1 VKKRIALLTGVAL
14 LLGSASAFGQTNPS
28 FTVSNTTATVNEA
41 NHAVTVTFVNGNNPE
56 PANTFG
62 FQLNYDATRMSF
74 ASANS
79 SLPGFACNDPPPLG
93 EVLCLAD
100 AGGSSIPLN
109 AIPNGTMTILFNIG
123 GTPVPAPGVPL
134 TLSNVEATG
143 VTGQSLSPQTT
154 NGSVIIVTGPQP
166 TYSSTPAPTG
176 ACGGG
181 VTPIVITDVVGGGAT
196 NSTFQV
202 SNTGQAGSTLTIS
215 AASGLSAPLSLA
227 SPALPVNIAQGAAPQ
242 TFTVACNATT
252 VGTGTPQTLALT
264 HNATGSPAEY
274 CFRCDGVAG
283 PSAPT
288 AALGAVSNPTG
299 GPINTTGNGT
309 VVVNVTDAGV
319 PTASLTLNCSVPP
332 GSANFQITGGGTRTI
347 NAPATVGP
355 NDPPIGFSCVRQATA
370 QTATLTCTQ
379 TANPGPN
386 PDPLTA
392 TLTCPA
398 GTTAPNPGVNPPS
411 GTAINLVGP
420 PNTTPSSTIT
430 FTNAGGTASW
440 VVDSCTFNP
449 AVAGYSVTGTFPL
462 TVPAGGTQAIQVR
475 CTTPGTPGTSL
486 TSTTLTCT
494 GNNAQFTATYPVTC
508 RAEQAVP
515 VPTMSAAGKA
525 MMALLV
531 ILVGLIAVQLYRRSV

>member
-1 VKKRIALLTGVAL
+1 M
-14 LLGSASAFGQTNPS
+14 N
-28 FTVSNTTATVNEA
+28 
-41 NHAVTVTFVNGNNPE
+41 
-56 PANTFG
+56 
-62 FQLNYDATRMSF
+62 
-74 ASANS
+74 
-79 SLPGFACNDPPPLG
+79 
-93 EVLCLAD
+93 
-100 AGGSSIPLN
+100 
-109 AIPNGTMTILFNIG
+109 ILFNIG
-123 GTPVPAPGVPL
+123 GTPAPPPGVPL

-143 VTGQSLSPQTT
+143 VTGQTLSPQTT

-166 TYSSTPAPTG
+166 TYSSNPAPTG

-181 VTPIVITDVVGGGAT
+181 VSPIVISDVVGGGAT

-242 TFTVACNATT
+242 TFTVACNATA
-252 VGTGTPQTLALT
+252 VGTGIPQTLALT
-264 HNATGSPAEY
+264 HNATGSPAQY

-288 AALGAVSNPTG
+288 AALGTVTNPPV

-309 VVVNVTDAGV
+309 VVVNVTNAGV
-319 PTASLTLNCSVPP
+319 ATASLTLNCSVPP
-332 GSANFQITGGGTRTI
+332 GSANFQITSGGTRTI
-347 NAPATVGP
+347 NAPAAVGP
-355 NDPPIGFSCVRQATA
+355 NDPPIGFSCVRQATQ
-370 QTATLTCTQ
+370 QTATLTCNQ
-379 TANPGPN
+379 TANPPAN
-386 PDPLTA
+386 LAPLTA

-420 PNTTPSSTIT
+420 PSTTPSSTIT

-440 VVDSCTFNP
+440 TVNSCTFNP

-475 CTTPGTPGTSL
+475 CTTPASPGTSL
-486 TSTTLTCT
+486 GNTTLTCT
-494 GNNAQFTATYPVTC
+494 GSNGFTANYPVTC
-508 RAEQAVP
+508 RSEQVVP
-515 VPTMSAAGKA
+515 VPTMSATGKA

-531 ILVGLIAVQLYRRSV
+531 MLVGLVAVQLYRRSV